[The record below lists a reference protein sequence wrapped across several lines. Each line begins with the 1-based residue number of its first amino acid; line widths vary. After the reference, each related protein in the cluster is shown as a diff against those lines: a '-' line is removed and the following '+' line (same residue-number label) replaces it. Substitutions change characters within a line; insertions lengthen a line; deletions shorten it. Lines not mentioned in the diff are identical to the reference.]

1 VVWVFARDGRQLRCE
16 VTRTDEPAAYH
27 VIVTQPD
34 RTLTVEAIADPA
46 ALVERLADVMLN
58 LRADGWQLA

>member
-16 VTRTDEPAAYH
+16 VARTDEPASYRL
-27 VIVTQPD
+27 VLTQHD
-34 RTLTVEAIADPA
+34 RTRTTEEIADPA
-46 ALVERLADVMLN
+46 ALVERIAAVMLD